1 MRHPVNNKPCQQ
13 SGGPARDAEQACR
26 QVHLATLS
34 AVSATPVTPRATQAI
49 VWLARLAWLLL
60 AVVGGAGFGQALT
73 THSRAVQL
81 VGTTVLWIG
90 WAVVALA
97 LAVPSTTGLTAARTL
112 TPMALVASIVA
123 AIAGG
128 TTGAGVV
135 VAVAASVVAT
145 ACVLTGEF
153 GQSFVQASAYGDEQ
167 RFLLRPPVAAGA
179 AMAVTWALLCA
190 GLLAAPLLLAAGAW
204 VWGVLVALPTVA
216 LAWLGALSFHRLTRR
231 WLVVVPAGLV
241 VHDQVV
247 LAETAMFRHAEVA
260 RIGLALADTGAAD
273 CTGPASG
280 HAVEVQLHDSA
291 TLVYAPTR
299 STPNGR
305 AIHATAL
312 LVAPTR
318 PGRLL
323 QAAGARGLPVG

>member
-1 MRHPVNNKPCQQ
+1 
-13 SGGPARDAEQACR
+13 
-26 QVHLATLS
+26 
-34 AVSATPVTPRATQAI
+34 
-49 VWLARLAWLLL
+49 
-60 AVVGGAGFGQALT
+60 
-73 THSRAVQL
+73 
-81 VGTTVLWIG
+81 
-90 WAVVALA
+90 
-97 LAVPSTTGLTAARTL
+97 
-112 TPMALVASIVA
+112 
-123 AIAGG
+123 
-128 TTGAGVV
+128 
-135 VAVAASVVAT
+135 
-145 ACVLTGEF
+145 
-153 GQSFVQASAYGDEQ
+153 
-167 RFLLRPPVAAGA
+167 
-179 AMAVTWALLCA
+179 
-190 GLLAAPLLLAAGAW
+190 
-204 VWGVLVALPTVA
+204 
-216 LAWLGALSFHRLTRR
+216 
-231 WLVVVPAGLV
+231 LVVVPAGLV

>member
-1 MRHPVNNKPCQQ
+1 M
-13 SGGPARDAEQACR
+13 
-26 QVHLATLS
+26 
-34 AVSATPVTPRATQAI
+34 SATPVAPRATQAI
-49 VWLARLAWLLL
+49 DWLARLAWLLL
-60 AVVGGAGFGQALT
+60 AVVGGAGFGQALAS
-73 THSRAVQL
+73 HSRAVQL
-81 VGTTVLWIG
+81 VGTAVLWIG

-97 LAVPSTTGLTAARTL
+97 LAVPSTTSLTAARTL

-123 AIAGG
+123 AIAADSAG
-128 TTGAGVV
+128 TAAV
-135 VAVAASVVAT
+135 VAVAASVLTT

-153 GQSFVQASAYGDEQ
+153 GQSFVQASSYGDEQ

-179 AMAVTWALLCA
+179 AVAVVWVPMCA
-190 GLLAAPLLLAAGAW
+190 GLLTAPLLLAARGW
-204 VWGVLVALPTVA
+204 VWGVLVAVPTVV
-216 LAWLGALSFHRLTRR
+216 LAWLGALSFHRLSRR
-231 WLVVVPAGLV
+231 WVVIVPAGLV

-247 LAETAMFRHAEVA
+247 LADTIMFRHAEIA

-280 HAVEVQLHDSA
+280 HAVEVQLRESA

-299 STPNGR
+299 TTPNGR

-323 QAAGARGLPVG
+323 QAAGARGLPAG

>member
-1 MRHPVNNKPCQQ
+1 M
-13 SGGPARDAEQACR
+13 
-26 QVHLATLS
+26 
-34 AVSATPVTPRATQAI
+34 SATPVAPRATQAI

-90 WAVVALA
+90 WAIVALA
-97 LAVPSTTGLTAARTL
+97 LAVPSTMGLTAARTL
-112 TPMALVASIVA
+112 TPTALVASIVA
-123 AIAGG
+123 AIAADSAG
-128 TTGAGVV
+128 TAAV
-135 VAVAASVVAT
+135 VAVATSAVAT

-167 RFLLRPPVAAGA
+167 RFLLRPPVAPGA
-179 AMAVTWALLCA
+179 AVAVAWVPLCA
-190 GLLAAPLLLAAGAW
+190 GLLTAPLLLAARDW
-204 VWGVLVALPTVA
+204 VWGVLVAVPTVV
-216 LAWLGALSFHRLTRR
+216 LAWLGARSFHRLSRR
-231 WLVVVPAGLV
+231 WVVIVPAGLV

-247 LAETAMFRHAEVA
+247 LADTVMFRHAEIA

>member
-1 MRHPVNNKPCQQ
+1 M
-13 SGGPARDAEQACR
+13 AA
-26 QVHLATLS
+26 
-34 AVSATPVTPRATQAI
+34 
-49 VWLARLAWLLL
+49 WLARVAWLVL
-60 AVVGGAGFGQALT
+60 AVVGGAGFGDALSQ
-73 THSRAVQL
+73 HSRPVQL
-81 VGTTVLWIG
+81 VGTTLLWSG

-97 LAVPSTTGLTAARTL
+97 VAVPSTVSLTVARVL
-112 TPMALVASIVA
+112 SPMALVASVVA
-123 AIAGG
+123 AVGADAAG
-128 TTGAGVV
+128 AAA
-135 VAVAASVVAT
+135 VAVATSAITV
-145 ACVLTGEF
+145 ACVFTGEF
-153 GQSFVQASAYGDEQ
+153 GQYFVQASAYGDEQ

-179 AMAVTWALLCA
+179 AAVVTWVLLCA
-190 GLLAAPLLLAAGAW
+190 GVLTAPLLFAARAW
-204 VWGVLVALPTVA
+204 VWGALVVVPTAALG
-216 LAWLGALSFHRLTRR
+216 WLGGPGLHRLARR
-231 WLVVVPAGLV
+231 WLVIVPAGLV

-247 LAETAMFRHAEVA
+247 LADTAMFRQAEVA

-280 HAVEVQLHDSA
+280 HAVEVQLRESA

-299 STPNGR
+299 AVPSGR